1 MKKPPDDENS
11 DLEDSFKAVK
21 MTLNSI
27 CSNELLK
34 RRINEFVLNANKIM
48 FESYCLANL
57 HVIKLINQDK
67 KIPILNQGFFQH
79 CSQMVSLQYKR
90 KSNLPNDLELRDTFK
105 LY

>member
-67 KIPILNQGFFQH
+67 KIPILNQGFFPT
-79 CSQMVSLQYKR
+79 LF
-90 KSNLPNDLELRDTFK
+90 SNG
-105 LY
+105 

>member
-57 HVIKLINQDK
+57 HVIKLIVFY
-67 KIPILNQGFFQH
+67 FFEIFHFYIIIQVFR
-79 CSQMVSLQYKR
+79 SKTTVK
-90 KSNLPNDLELRDTFK
+90 NF
-105 LY
+105 